1 MDPGVIRAMSRWPQV
16 PAVYGWLSLDRRGR
30 WCLRGEPITHRGV
43 VAFINRNYACTGDGQ
58 WYFQNGPQ
66 RVFADL
72 DYTPWIYTLDGSR
85 SLMDHT
91 GNPVG
96 KPRRALIDEEG
107 NLLLV
112 GKRGIGQLCDRDL
125 APISD
130 NFRFADD
137 KVCDEESIA
146 ALIVARGAATRE
158 RIFLQWDG
166 KRIEVEAILRERVA
180 GNFGFE
186 PRPRADDD
194 A

>member
-1 MDPGVIRAMSRWPQV
+1 
-16 PAVYGWLSLDRRGR
+16 
-30 WCLRGEPITHRGV
+30 
-43 VAFINRNYACTGDGQ
+43 
-58 WYFQNGPQ
+58 
-66 RVFADL
+66 
-72 DYTPWIYTLDGSR
+72 
-85 SLMDHT
+85 MDHT

-158 RIFLQWDG
+158 RIFFEWDG
-166 KRIEVEAILRERVA
+166 TRIEVETILRERVA

-186 PRPRADDD
+186 PRPQAADE